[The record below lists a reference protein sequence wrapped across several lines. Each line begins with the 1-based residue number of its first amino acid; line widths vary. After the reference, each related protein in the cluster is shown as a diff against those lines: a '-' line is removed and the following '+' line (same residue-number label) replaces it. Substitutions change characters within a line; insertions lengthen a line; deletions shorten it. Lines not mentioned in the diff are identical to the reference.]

1 MDTSQY
7 IDLFIEEA
15 REHLQALSD
24 NLLELERDPGNANLI
39 QAMFRSAHT
48 IKGMAASMGFE
59 RMAHLTHEMEDR
71 LDDIRSGRAPLA
83 DAFIDALFACVDAL
97 EGCLQAIVEEG
108 SDASASVE
116 EASRKLAAA
125 LGSTTSAEI
134 AATGE
139 LAAAKPADA
148 AVSATGEWDIQVR
161 FAADC
166 SMPAVRAYMV
176 YQALQEG
183 LSVTRTDPALERV
196 MAGECGLEFHIFSA
210 SGVDVDAV
218 RSQALEVAEVD
229 SVEVTQV
236 AAAAPA
242 AAPSSGAV
250 PGTAQSASGK
260 QSQPAAGAPRAAT
273 QAGAKKNQRASQ
285 SIRVDLSRLDDVMNR
300 FSEIVMDKTRLRQL
314 ASERQDAALEDA
326 VHHFE
331 RVCDEL
337 QSLLLR
343 IRMLPVDTVF
353 QRFPRMVRDLAKS
366 LGKQVELRLEGQET
380 ELDRTVMDEIGDS
393 LVHLIRNA
401 LDHGLETPAERR
413 EAGKPETGV
422 LRLSAYQ
429 QGDDVFIEV
438 RDDGRG
444 LNREKIARKAVEMGL
459 LEADEAAKLS
469 DEQVYGLLF
478 ASGFSTAESVSDV
491 SGRGVGLDAVR
502 DTIVGLGGEVD
513 VQSEPGR
520 GTSFILRVPL
530 TLSIIQAMLVRIEDE
545 RYAIPLSSLVQIYQV
560 EPEQVK
566 ENGNRRYVELGGRL
580 LRLVDAREWLGLEP
594 VDRAQDVIQ
603 VAVLGRA
610 DKALAVIVDE
620 FLDTEEIVVKPLG
633 GYLQGRIPGI
643 SGAAILGD
651 GAVVLIFDAAAWV
664 AQAAGQR

>member
-1 MDTSQY
+1 MDRTQY
-7 IDLFIEEA
+7 VDLFIEEA
-15 REHLQALSD
+15 REHLQALND
-24 NLLELERDPGNANLI
+24 NLLELERDPGNANII

-71 LDDIRSGRAPLA
+71 LDDIRSGRATLSE
-83 DAFIDALFACVDAL
+83 AFIDALFACVDAL
-97 EGCLQAIVEEG
+97 EGCLQAVMDEG
-108 SDASASVE
+108 SDASASVD
-116 EASRKLAAA
+116 EASRRLAAA
-125 LGSTTSAEI
+125 LQSTASAEAAAAGGPAVTKPVA
-134 AATGE
+134 AATP
-139 LAAAKPADA
+139 AA
-148 AVSATGEWDIQVR
+148 GEWDIQVR

-210 SGVDVDAV
+210 SGVDVEAV
-218 RSQALEVAEVD
+218 RGQALAVAEVD
-229 SVEVTQV
+229 SVEVIEV
-236 AAAAPA
+236 AAAAST
-242 AAPSSGAV
+242 AAPL
-250 PGTAQSASGK
+250 PGTASGQAQSTSGK
-260 QSQPAAGAPRAAT
+260 ESQPAAGAPRATTEAP
-273 QAGAKKNQRASQ
+273 KKNQRASQ

-314 ASERQDAALEDA
+314 ASERQDADLEDA

-413 EAGKPETGV
+413 DAGKPETGV

-438 RDDGRG
+438 TDDGRG

-459 LEADEAAKLS
+459 LQADEAAKLS

-491 SGRGVGLDAVR
+491 SGRGVGLDAVC

-566 ENGNRRYVELGGRL
+566 ENGSRRYIELGGRL

-594 VDRAQDVIQ
+594 ADRAQDVIQ

-610 DKALAVIVDE
+610 DRGLAVIVDE

>member
-1 MDTSQY
+1 
-7 IDLFIEEA
+7 
-15 REHLQALSD
+15 
-24 NLLELERDPGNANLI
+24 
-39 QAMFRSAHT
+39 
-48 IKGMAASMGFE
+48 
-59 RMAHLTHEMEDR
+59 
-71 LDDIRSGRAPLA
+71 
-83 DAFIDALFACVDAL
+83 
-97 EGCLQAIVEEG
+97 
-108 SDASASVE
+108 
-116 EASRKLAAA
+116 
-125 LGSTTSAEI
+125 
-134 AATGE
+134 
-139 LAAAKPADA
+139 
-148 AVSATGEWDIQVR
+148 
-161 FAADC
+161 
-166 SMPAVRAYMV
+166 
-176 YQALQEG
+176 
-183 LSVTRTDPALERV
+183 
-196 MAGECGLEFHIFSA
+196 
-210 SGVDVDAV
+210 
-218 RSQALEVAEVD
+218 
-229 SVEVTQV
+229 
-236 AAAAPA
+236 
-242 AAPSSGAV
+242 
-250 PGTAQSASGK
+250 
-260 QSQPAAGAPRAAT
+260 
-273 QAGAKKNQRASQ
+273 
-285 SIRVDLSRLDDVMNR
+285 
-300 FSEIVMDKTRLRQL
+300 
-314 ASERQDAALEDA
+314 
-326 VHHFE
+326 
-331 RVCDEL
+331 
-337 QSLLLR
+337 
-343 IRMLPVDTVF
+343 
-353 QRFPRMVRDLAKS
+353 
-366 LGKQVELRLEGQET
+366 
-380 ELDRTVMDEIGDS
+380 DS

-413 EAGKPETGV
+413 DAGKPETGV

-429 QGDDVFIEV
+429 RGDDVFIEV
-438 RDDGRG
+438 TDDGRG

-459 LEADEAAKLS
+459 LQADEAAKLS

-566 ENGNRRYVELGGRL
+566 ENGSRRYIELGGRL

-594 VDRAQDVIQ
+594 ADRAQDVIQ

-610 DKALAVIVDE
+610 DRGLAVIVDE